1 MLLRSLLVVLL
12 SGLHVVPV
20 LAASGERPANSPKV
34 AQSRYETGH
43 DFDLQGEYT
52 GLISGGYRREPVGLQ
67 VVSLGKGEF
76 SAIEYHGGLPGAG
89 WDGQQRHK
97 AEGKG
102 GTSSAILAGE
112 QRKVALVNG
121 QLWLRDGDSILRAL
135 LKKSTRSSPTLGLAP
150 PAGATILFNGGDT
163 ANLKGARVTEDGLL
177 QEGAITAQ
185 PYQDFIL
192 HVEFRLPY
200 MPEARGQ
207 GRANSGI
214 YIQERYEV
222 QILDSFGLD
231 GLANECGGLYKTR
244 EPDLNM
250 CLPPLT
256 WQTYDIDFRAARF
269 DESGQKI
276 ENARLTVL
284 HNGVPVQHNV
294 EIPNKTGAGRPEGPE
309 ARPIK
314 FQDHSNPVR
323 FRNIWIVDRNA
334 RGGQGEA
341 DSSTAA
347 GLAWQNDRGTH
358 SFDPTAGALPACGFS
373 PPAPLLRCGPRC
385 R

>member
-1 MLLRSLLVVLL
+1 MRRRWIPLVVF
-12 SGLHVVPV
+12 VIA
-20 LAASGERPANSPKV
+20 LATILVSPAHAARPSVSPKV
-34 AQSRYETGH
+34 AQSPAETGR

-52 GLISGGYRREPVGLQ
+52 GLISGGYRREPIGLQ
-67 VVSLGKGEF
+67 VVSLGDGEY
-76 SAIEYHGGLPGAG
+76 AAVEYHGGLPGSG
-89 WDGQQRHK
+89 WKGDDRLK

-102 GTSSAILAGE
+102 GASSAILAGE
-112 QRKVALVNG
+112 QRKLALLNG
-121 QLWLRDGDSILRAL
+121 QLWVRDGDGILRAL
-135 LKKSTRSSPTLGLAP
+135 LKKTVRSSPTLGLSP
-150 PAGATILFNGGDT
+150 PPGATVLFDGGPT
-163 ANLKGARVTEDGLL
+163 PHLKGARVTKDGLL
-177 QEGAITAQ
+177 EEGAVTTR
-185 PYQDFIL
+185 PYQDFVM

-244 EPDLNM
+244 EPEVNM

-269 DESGQKI
+269 DEGGKKV
-276 ENARLTVL
+276 ENARLTVI
-284 HNGVPVQHNV
+284 HNGVPVQNNV
-294 EIPNKTGAGRPEGPE
+294 EIPNKTGAGRPEGRE

-323 FRNIWIVDRNA
+323 FRNVWIVDRSAERERANYA
-334 RGGQGEA
+334 VTR
-341 DSSTAA
+341 T
-347 GLAWQNDRGTH
+347 LASESLDTRAYLGSPNDA
-358 SFDPTAGALPACGFS
+358 PALRFV
-373 PPAPLLRCGPRC
+373 PRC

>member
-1 MLLRSLLVVLL
+1 M
-12 SGLHVVPV
+12 
-20 LAASGERPANSPKV
+20 N
-34 AQSRYETGH
+34 
-43 DFDLQGEYT
+43 
-52 GLISGGYRREPVGLQ
+52 
-67 VVSLGKGEF
+67 
-76 SAIEYHGGLPGAG
+76 
-89 WDGQQRHK
+89 
-97 AEGKG
+97 
-102 GTSSAILAGE
+102 
-112 QRKVALVNG
+112 
-121 QLWLRDGDSILRAL
+121 
-135 LKKSTRSSPTLGLAP
+135 KSTRSSPTLGLAP
-150 PAGATILFNGGDT
+150 PPGATILFNGSDT
-163 ANLKGARVTEDGLL
+163 SNLKGARVTEDGLL

-269 DESGQKI
+269 DENGQKI
-276 ENARLTVL
+276 KNAQLTVVQ
-284 HNGVPVQHNV
+284 NGVPVQNNV

-323 FRNIWIVDRNA
+323 FRNIWVMPKD
-334 RGGQGEA
+334 
-341 DSSTAA
+341 
-347 GLAWQNDRGTH
+347 
-358 SFDPTAGALPACGFS
+358 
-373 PPAPLLRCGPRC
+373 
-385 R
+385 